1 MFLACFSFRVFA
13 NIEKVNEEIRLIYIF
28 MSPIP
33 DSRLLLIVP
42 DSLLLW
48 GDPACLFLKS
58 LYIFRTKCV
67 KLINYEY
74 SKKTEGEIRCL

>member
-33 DSRLLLIVP
+33 DSRLLLMVP
-42 DSLLLW
+42 DSLLLLR
-48 GDPACLFLKS
+48 DP
-58 LYIFRTKCV
+58 V
-67 KLINYEY
+67 PV
-74 SKKTEGEIRCL
+74 